1 MGEQISITT
10 IDSLVTGYPEM
21 YFFYTEKFLSSDAIR
36 KQYEKVAFYGSTRLE
51 ERLIKLFT
59 EENLRVSLFNATN
72 MKLLFEYGSEI
83 GIDNETG
90 EYETYKMT
98 QLEDFMGG
106 KITSN
111 ELFAVYAYLVNLI
124 EGTFLRKESDDNT
137 FDKVSMSFALSDVI
151 RNEFEY
157 FRTIFT
163 SKMIG
168 AVAHK
173 YLSLDDCKES
183 FLRLFP
189 RKSASIS
196 CDHAVLDI
204 TTTHGVE
211 FWFRLYIGRRPEDEL
226 LLKELTGKTLADFNE
241 DFISDDSDFVFF
253 TQSIMDGI
261 GMGFLETLCLNNE
274 NIWCSVQEI
283 SFHQMMNG
291 IITKN
296 PPPILQ
302 SFQSQDNYI
311 DFFGLEDPTLIT
323 PEFNYLLK
331 FHELALDPAVDVRY
345 EDIISGMRDSRLFN
359 PFYILGILNDRC
371 GDMPK
376 YCTQNFKIWLA
387 FLYRNRALPP
397 LVKEMTIKD
406 IFNGTESEYLTHI
419 QRKSPKLGGDPTVR
433 TSFNILPYEGKFKNK
448 LKFELFSGDR
458 NEDRAK
464 NILIFDGQYEY
475 ITTERSF
482 YHVDSVPSKTGVQNR
497 RINPWT
503 YKIFTAAATDGS
515 QFMPDMTNRDDLVFY
530 TDYFKAIIRI
540 DFQSVMNI
548 YGLKGFIFETP
559 ISLYEK

>member
-36 KQYEKVAFYGSTRLE
+36 KQYEKITFYGSTRLE
-51 ERLIKLFT
+51 ERIIKLFT

-151 RNEFEY
+151 QNEFEY

-168 AVAHK
+168 AVANK

-196 CDHAVLDI
+196 CDHTVLDI
-204 TTTHGVE
+204 TTIRGAE

-226 LLKELTGKTLADFNE
+226 LLKELTGETLADFNE

-261 GMGFLETLCLNNE
+261 GMGFLETL
-274 NIWCSVQEI
+274 
-283 SFHQMMNG
+283 
-291 IITKN
+291 
-296 PPPILQ
+296 
-302 SFQSQDNYI
+302 
-311 DFFGLEDPTLIT
+311 
-323 PEFNYLLK
+323 
-331 FHELALDPAVDVRY
+331 
-345 EDIISGMRDSRLFN
+345 
-359 PFYILGILNDRC
+359 
-371 GDMPK
+371 
-376 YCTQNFKIWLA
+376 
-387 FLYRNRALPP
+387 
-397 LVKEMTIKD
+397 
-406 IFNGTESEYLTHI
+406 
-419 QRKSPKLGGDPTVR
+419 
-433 TSFNILPYEGKFKNK
+433 
-448 LKFELFSGDR
+448 
-458 NEDRAK
+458 
-464 NILIFDGQYEY
+464 
-475 ITTERSF
+475 
-482 YHVDSVPSKTGVQNR
+482 
-497 RINPWT
+497 
-503 YKIFTAAATDGS
+503 
-515 QFMPDMTNRDDLVFY
+515 
-530 TDYFKAIIRI
+530 
-540 DFQSVMNI
+540 
-548 YGLKGFIFETP
+548 
-559 ISLYEK
+559 